1 MKIFNIFKTMN
12 KLECCIDETSD
23 QIEILDERGNIK
35 YTDIKV
41 AKVIDCIFCMLA
53 SSNNYKSIH
62 DIHLELFRCNIYVQ
76 HPGLKK
82 LLQYLNDEGYIKCE
96 VTSF

>member
-1 MKIFNIFKTMN
+1 MKIFDIFKTN
-12 KLECCIDETSD
+12 SEKTSD
-23 QIEILDERGNIK
+23 EIEILDQSGNVK

-53 SSNNYKSIH
+53 SNNNYKSTH

-76 HPGLKK
+76 HLGLKK
-82 LLQYLNDEGYIKCE
+82 LLQYLNDEGYIKQN
-96 VTSF
+96 VY